1 MATKEYAK
9 TAQMARKLLLEAY
22 VEFADGEDHLKA
34 CEKLWQ
40 SAVHA
45 IASVAQQRGW
55 ECDEDWESLYAVL
68 DRLSDE
74 AEEPYHLISS
84 FSALQMFRDNVEYDF
99 MEDFQLKSARPRARR
114 FIEKILSMQELPADS
129 SNDC

>member
-1 MATKEYAK
+1 MTAKEYAK
-9 TAQMARKLLLEAY
+9 TAQKARDLLFEAY

-40 SAVHA
+40 SAAHA
-45 IASVAQQRGW
+45 IAAVAQQRGW
-55 ECDEDWESLYAVL
+55 ECNEDWESLYAVL
-68 DRLSDE
+68 DRLSEE
-74 AEEPYHLISS
+74 AEEPYLISS

-114 FIEKILSMQELPADS
+114 FIEKILSMQELSAEGTVAG
-129 SNDC
+129 